1 MTAHSAPPAPP
12 LRPLYRAEQVR
23 ELDRRTIAAGMA
35 GFALMQRAS
44 AAAWQVL
51 RQRWPGA
58 RSLTVLCGAG
68 NNGGDGHVLAA
79 LAAAEGLAVQRIL
92 LKDVESLSGDARLA
106 ADMATAAGVD
116 AEPWEPGMAFRGEL
130 LVDALLG
137 TGLAGEVRGD
147 FREAIAAVNASGRPV
162 YALDIPSGLHADT
175 GAVLGEAVRATATAT
190 FIGDKLGL
198 HTGAAADHVGELA
211 FCPLSVDALAETDLL
226 PAARLLDESL
236 IGAELP
242 PRARTTHKGDCGHAL
257 ILGGAPGFGGAALLA
272 AEACARLGAGK
283 VSLATAPEHVTASL
297 VRRPEVMAHGVRG
310 AADLGDLPS
319 RTDVLVVGPG
329 LGQGSWGQGVL
340 QAALEAERPLV
351 VDADG
356 LNLLAARFAGLGR
369 DSWILTPHPGEAA
382 RLLGITAAEVEA
394 DRPAAALALR
404 EAWGGVV
411 VLKGAG
417 TLVAG
422 PAGLAVCPFGNPG
435 MASGGMGDALSGVL
449 GALLAQG
456 VPLEAAARLGVLVHA
471 RAADMAARDA
481 GERGLL
487 AGDLASYARILVN
500 STVGKDDAVA
510 TR

>member
-1 MTAHSAPPAPP
+1 MTDVRAHQAPT
-12 LRPLYRAEQVR
+12 LRPLYRAEQVG
-23 ELDRRTIAAGMA
+23 ELDRRTIASGID

-51 RQRWPGA
+51 RRHWPTA

-79 LAAAEGLAVQRIL
+79 MAAAEGLAVQRIL
-92 LKDVESLSGDARLA
+92 LKGVDDLSGDARRA

-116 AEPWEPGMAFRGEL
+116 AEPWASGMALSGEL

-137 TGLAGEVRGD
+137 TGLSGEVRGD
-147 FREAIAAVNASGRPV
+147 FRDAIAAVNASGRPV
-162 YALDIPSGLHADT
+162 LAVDIPSGLHADT
-175 GAVLGEAVRATATAT
+175 GAVLGEAVRAAATVT

-198 HTGAAADHVGELA
+198 HTGAAADHVGELH
-211 FCPLSVDALAETDLL
+211 FRHLEVDAGAETDIL
-226 PAARLLDESL
+226 PAAELLDERL
-236 IGAELP
+236 IPIWLP

-257 ILGGAPGFGGAALLA
+257 VLGGAPGFGGAALLA
-272 AEACARLGAGK
+272 AEACARTGAGK
-283 VSLATAPEHVTASL
+283 VSLATAPEHVVASL
-297 VRRPEVMAHGVRG
+297 LRRPEVMAYGVRG
-310 AADLGDLPS
+310 APDLGELPGHA
-319 RTDVLVVGPG
+319 DVVVVGPG

-340 QAALEAERPLV
+340 QAALAAGKPLV

-356 LNLLAARFAGLGR
+356 LNLLVASETHR
-369 DSWILTPHPGEAA
+369 DDWVLTPHPGEAA
-382 RLLGITAAEVEA
+382 RLLGCSADEVEA

-404 EAWGGVV
+404 ERWGGVV
-411 VLKGAG
+411 ILKGAG

-422 PAGLAVCPFGNPG
+422 PSGLAVCPFGNPG
-435 MASGGMGDALSGVL
+435 MASGGMGDALSGML
-449 GALLAQG
+449 GGLLAQG
-456 VPLEAAARLGVLVHA
+456 LSLETAARLGVVLHA
-471 RAADMAARDA
+471 RAADLAARDA

-500 STVGKDDAVA
+500 PTMGTDDAAA